1 MGEKYIFPEDVLK
14 RDITKK
20 ITTHLSTVMHSPKLW
35 LTLVIPPIAV
45 IIIGLAVFAGSGLYP
60 FGDKTLA
67 WCDMHQQVLPLL
79 LDFKDILEG
88 KGNFLL
94 NWQNAGGMNFL
105 GVFLFFISSPFSLLV
120 VFVDK
125 ADMMVFMNIMTLMK
139 LAVCAITANAYFRT
153 CHKKLDATYSALF
166 SVMYAFSG
174 YSMLFYQNT
183 VWLDVMYFFPLLLI
197 AFNSLIKHKRI
208 GGLIFCLVGM
218 LVLNYYLSYM
228 VVLFTILFFGVYIF
242 FNRKKGSTKGIASRF
257 VIGCAVAALIS
268 AVVWLPSFIQYLSSA
283 RGANVIKGL
292 FESPVF
298 AGIYTNLP
306 LIFCTGFS
314 VAAFIVYFL
323 RRKSKNSR
331 FYAVMAFLM
340 LLPVVFEPINKMW
353 HTGDYMAFPMR
364 YGYMT
369 TLMMLT
375 FAAVKLS
382 HAKPEDYADKSKKGY
397 LSGILVAS
405 VAFFG
410 FTILYYCNFKNGLDS
425 YVSTLWGSAESFCLL
440 IIIFCG
446 FTALYVVTMAFG
458 VFRKLTFR
466 SVAAVLSV
474 IVVAECVFNA
484 NVYIGAAAY
493 TPVKYNNAI
502 ELEGKIPQDDDFYRV
517 KLSQWPKKYF
527 DANLIG
533 GLGYPTIAHY
543 TSLTSEHYMYA
554 MKRLGYS
561 SYWMEVTGNGGTALT
576 DSVMNIKYYVEKF
589 SAREPVIYR
598 DRNYSIY
605 ESDYYLPLGI
615 VTDSDL
621 SQCEELPAAERMV
634 IQEYFAG
641 NLLNTDNDLL
651 FTKYEHTGEKNV
663 RYTYR
668 DGMYYFTPKSNV
680 RTATLSY
687 KLKIA
692 DKQSLYFD
700 CFDLVSRNISEHIN
714 GSFAIYVNG
723 IKLDLSFP
731 NQDSNGLLYLGT
743 FENESVSIDVDVNN
757 STYCSSFG
765 IFGLSL
771 DKLEKA
777 INTTKTADLTVDG
790 RKISGTVDDAK
801 DGQWLFLSVPYDSG
815 FSATVNGHKA
825 EIYRC
830 MTGFMALKLEEGHN
844 DIALSF
850 LPKGFKEGALLTSGG
865 LVALA
870 LYIIFRKKIAVL
882 CERVD
887 GVCRIGVYVLLCGV
901 LLIVYILPFIIS
913 AIGNVYSLINQ

>member
-1 MGEKYIFPEDVLK
+1 MK
-14 RDITKK
+14 RDITKNFSL
-20 ITTHLSTVMHSPKLW
+20 HLSKLIHSPKLL
-35 LTLVIPPIAV
+35 LTLIIPPIAV
-45 IIIGLAVFAGSGLYP
+45 IVIGLAVFAGSGLYP

-88 KGNFLL
+88 KGDFLF

-139 LAVCAITANAYFRT
+139 MAVCAITANAYFRT
-153 CHKKLDATYSALF
+153 CHKKLDVTYSALF
-166 SVMYAFSG
+166 SVMYSFSG
-174 YSMLFYQNT
+174 YAMLFYQNT
-183 VWLDVMYFFPLLLI
+183 VWLDVMYFFPLMLI
-197 AFNSLIKHKRI
+197 AFNSLIKRKRI

-228 VVLFTILFFGVYIF
+228 AVLFTILFFGVYLF
-242 FNRKKGSTKGIASRF
+242 LNRKKGSTKGIAPRF
-257 VIGCAVAALIS
+257 IIGCGIAALIS
-268 AVVWLPSFIQYLSSA
+268 AVVWLPSFVQYLSSA

-292 FESPVF
+292 FESAVF

-323 RRKSKNSR
+323 RRKSKDSR
-331 FYAVMAFLM
+331 FYAIMAFLT

-375 FAAVKLS
+375 YAAVKLS
-382 HAKPEDYADKSKKGY
+382 HTKPDDYAKKSKKGY
-397 LSGILVAS
+397 LIGITAAS
-405 VAFFG
+405 LAFFG
-410 FTILYYCNFKNGLDS
+410 FSIWYYCKFRYGLDS
-425 YVSTLWGSAESFCLL
+425 YVSTLWGSSESFFLL

-446 FTALYVVTMAFG
+446 FTALYVLAMAFG
-458 VFRKLTFR
+458 VFKKLTFKAVC
-466 SVAAVLSV
+466 SVLAV
-474 IVVAECVFNA
+474 IVVAESVFNA

-502 ELEGKIPQDDDFYRV
+502 ELEGKIPEDEDFYRV
-517 KLSQWPKKYF
+517 KLAQWPKKYF

-576 DSVMNIKYYVEKF
+576 DAVMNIKYYVEKF
-589 SAREPVIYR
+589 SAREPVVYR
-598 DRNYSIY
+598 DKNYSIY
-605 ESDYYLPLGI
+605 ESEYYLPLGI

-621 SQCEELPAAERMV
+621 SQCGELPQAERIV
-634 IQEYFAG
+634 IQEYFAK
-641 NLLNTDNDLL
+641 NLLNTNNELL
-651 FTKYEHTGEKNV
+651 FTEYEHTGEKNV
-663 RYTYR
+663 RYVYR
-668 DGMYYFTPKSNV
+668 DGMYYFTPQSDT
-680 RTATLSY
+680 RIATLSY
-687 KLKIA
+687 KLKIGE
-692 DKQSLYFD
+692 KQALYFD
-700 CFDLVSRNISEHIN
+700 CFDLVSRNIKEHIN
-714 GSFAIYVNG
+714 DSFAIYVNG
-723 IKLDLSFP
+723 VKSDLSFP

-743 FENESVSIDVDVNN
+743 FENENVSIDVDVNN

-765 IFGLSL
+765 IYGLSL
-771 DKLEKA
+771 DKLTKA
-777 INTTKTADLTVDG
+777 INNTKTADLTVDG
-790 RKISGTVDDAK
+790 GNISGTVSGAK
-801 DGQWLFLSVPYDSG
+801 EGQWLFLSVPYDSG
-815 FSATVNGHKA
+815 FSAKVNNKDA

-830 MTGFMALKLEEGHN
+830 MTGFMAIKLDEGNN
-844 DIALSF
+844 DIAISF
-850 LPKGFKEGALLTSGG
+850 CPKGLKPGIVLSVCGFAT
-865 LVALA
+865 LA
-870 LYIIFRKKIAVL
+870 LYIVLRKKILYVAEKL
-882 CERVD
+882 D
-887 GVCRIGVYVLLCGV
+887 GVCRVGVYALLIAVLAAVYVLPL
-901 LLIVYILPFIIS
+901 IIS
-913 AIGNVYSLINQ
+913 IIGNVYSLIN

>member
-1 MGEKYIFPEDVLK
+1 MK

-20 ITTHLSTVMHSPKLW
+20 ISTHFNNLIHSPKLL
-35 LTLVIPPIAV
+35 LTLIIPPIAV
-45 IIIGLAVFAGSGLYP
+45 IVIGLAVFMGSGLYP

-88 KGNFLL
+88 KGDFFFNL
-94 NWQNAGGMNFL
+94 QNAGGMNFL

-139 LAVCAITANAYFRT
+139 MAVCAITANAYFRI
-153 CHKKLDATYSALF
+153 CHKKLDVTYSALF

-174 YSMLFYQNT
+174 YAMLFYQNT

-242 FNRKKGSTKGIASRF
+242 LNRKKGSTKGIAPRF
-257 VIGCAVAALIS
+257 IIGCAVAALIS
-268 AVVWLPSFIQYLSSA
+268 AVVWLPSFVQYLSSA
-283 RGANVIKGL
+283 RGANVLEGL
-292 FESPVF
+292 FESAVF

-314 VAAFIVYFL
+314 VATFIVYFL

-331 FYAVMAFLM
+331 FYAVMAFLT
-340 LLPVVFEPINKMW
+340 LLPVIFEPINKMW

-375 FAAVKLS
+375 YAAVKLS
-382 HAKPEDYADKSKKGY
+382 HTKAEDYAEKSKKGY
-397 LSGILVAS
+397 LIGISAAVA
-405 VAFFG
+405 VAFG
-410 FTILYYCNFKNGLDS
+410 GSIWYYCQFKNGLDS
-425 YVSTLWGSAESFCLL
+425 YVSTLWGSSESFFLLL
-440 IIIFCG
+440 IVFCV

-458 VFRKLTFR
+458 VFKKLTFKAVC
-466 SVAAVLSV
+466 SVLAV
-474 IVVAECVFNA
+474 IVVAESVFNA

-502 ELEGKIPQDDDFYRV
+502 ELEGKIPEDDDFYRV
-517 KLSQWPKKYF
+517 KLAQWPKKYF

-561 SYWMEVTGNGGTALT
+561 SYWMEVTGNGGTMLT
-576 DSVMNIKYYVEKF
+576 DAVMNIKYYVEKF

-598 DRNYSIY
+598 DKNYSIY
-605 ESDYYLPLGI
+605 ESNYYLPLGI

-621 SQCEELPAAERMV
+621 SQCEELPQAERIV
-634 IQEYFAG
+634 IQEYFAK
-641 NLLNTDNDLL
+641 NLLNTNNELL
-651 FTKYEHTGEKNV
+651 FTRYEHTGEKNV
-663 RYTYR
+663 RYAHR
-668 DGMYYFTPKSNV
+668 DGIYYFTPQSKT
-680 RTATLSY
+680 RIATLSY
-687 KLKIA
+687 KLDIGE
-692 DKQSLYFD
+692 KQALYFD
-700 CFDLVSRNISEHIN
+700 CFDLVSRNITEHIN

-723 IKLDLSFP
+723 IKQDLSFP

-743 FENESVSIDVDVNN
+743 FENEKVSIDVDVNE

-765 IFGLSL
+765 IYGLSL

-777 INTTKTADLTVDG
+777 INNTKTADLDVDG
-790 RKISGTVDDAK
+790 GNITGTVDNAK

-815 FSATVNGHKA
+815 FSATVNGKTA
-825 EIYRC
+825 EIYRS
-830 MTGFMALKLEEGHN
+830 MTGFMAIKLEEGNN
-844 DIALSF
+844 DIAVSF
-850 LPKGFKEGALLTSGG
+850 CPKGLKQGVILSVGG

-870 LYIIFRKKIAVL
+870 LYIIFRKKILPFA
-882 CERVD
+882 EKFD
-887 GVCRIGVYVLLCGV
+887 KVCRVGVYVLLVGV
-901 LLIVYILPFIIS
+901 LAVIYVLPLIIS
-913 AIGNVYSLINQ
+913 VIGNVYSLVN